1 MSDIIDKIRN
11 LFKLP
16 KPRQASIPPPLI
28 LKAKTRSG
36 TSQTRVAER
45 VFTRENEIFDSDQPH
60 RQAYR
65 IIIEEV
71 LKEIRENAVVEIAIP
86 PNAIIIG
93 AGSDATGTPVTVTCQ
108 IVNIQTAT
116 GVIK

>member
-1 MSDIIDKIRN
+1 MSDILDKIRN

-16 KPRQASIPPPLI
+16 KPKQAKVPLPLI
-28 LKAKTRSG
+28 LKANNRTG
-36 TSQTRVAER
+36 TSQTRIAER
-45 VFTRENEIFDSDQPH
+45 VFNRENEIFDSDQPH
-60 RQAYR
+60 REAYK

-71 LKEIRENAVVEIAIP
+71 LKELRENAVVEVAIP
-86 PNAIIIG
+86 PNAVIIG
-93 AGSDATGTPVTVTCQ
+93 TGSDATGTPVNVTCQ